1 MIAAVLQS
9 LPMTL
14 LVEGGI
20 FITLALGLRLSR
32 RGPTPGHTPQGGA
45 DTAE

>member
-1 MIAAVLQS
+1 
-9 LPMTL
+9 MTL

-32 RGPTPGHTPQGGA
+32 RGPTPGHTTRVGSDSG
-45 DTAE
+45 E